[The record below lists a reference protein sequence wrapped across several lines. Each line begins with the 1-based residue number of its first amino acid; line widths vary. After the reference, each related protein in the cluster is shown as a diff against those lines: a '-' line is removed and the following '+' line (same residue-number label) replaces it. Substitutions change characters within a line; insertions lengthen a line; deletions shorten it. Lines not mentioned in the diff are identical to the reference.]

1 MANYETLRN
10 DSSVTS
16 SNIMTSNNEITL
28 SFHNI
33 RYEVRKKLDDVPL
46 CGKTCMKEILLG
58 VSGLLPPGLNAIMG
72 PTGSGKTSLL
82 DVLAQRK
89 DPTGLKDGIVL
100 LNGERPPID
109 FRLMSGYV
117 VQDDVVMGTLTV
129 RENLA
134 FSANLRLST
143 KKHNAEARKL
153 KVNDVIEQLGLQAC
167 ADTPVGNEFVRGVS
181 GGERKRVN
189 IGMEMILD
197 PPVLFLDEPT
207 TGLDANTANSIVLL
221 LYKLASGGRNII
233 MSIHQPRY
241 SIFSLFD
248 RLLLLNKGD
257 IVYRGPAK
265 QAVDHFKSIG
275 FSCPRFHN
283 PADFFLDIVGGDV
296 NTARLIGRMNSE
308 SQDNEPAENAIDAVW
323 KRAART
329 GTNEIA
335 VAMEEDEQS
344 DNSEKLLECFRN
356 SSLAREEDKEL
367 KFIKTA
373 FEESSGNVNY
383 SLKNQVMETTHY
395 ANGFFHQLATVVRR
409 TGLNILRNPMTSFVQ
424 IIIMIIFAVLIG
436 LIYFQSDT
444 SFKSGI
450 QNRAGCFFFLVMTQV
465 MSNLSALELFINNR
479 AHFIHESASGYYR
492 VSVYFIAQII
502 ADLIPNRL
510 IPNTFFSVIIYFM
523 IGFQMQVEKFFFFL
537 FALVLTAVCASSMAF
552 LVSASVRVFAIANAV
567 VALPYI
573 LMMLFGGFL
582 VNIGTLLDW
591 LEWVKYVSIF
601 RYGINALTVNE
612 MSGLVFIDNSSYP
625 GYDPTSKQ
633 PCFSDVTH
641 AIIPNCTTGEI
652 YMEAQGIEYG
662 VWGLWVNIVALGSMC
677 FGFLFLAYIQM
688 RRVNKFK

>member
-1 MANYETLRN
+1 AHMANFYKFFSETLRN

-308 SQDNEPAENAIDAVW
+308 SQDNEPAENAI
-323 KRAART
+323 
-329 GTNEIA
+329 GSFTNIHNL
-335 VAMEEDEQS
+335 S
-344 DNSEKLLECFRN
+344 KF
-356 SSLAREEDKEL
+356 
-367 KFIKTA
+367 FIKTA

-633 PCFSDVTH
+633 PSFSFFS
-641 AIIPNCTTGEI
+641 TTGEI

>member
-1 MANYETLRN
+1 
-10 DSSVTS
+10 
-16 SNIMTSNNEITL
+16 
-28 SFHNI
+28 
-33 RYEVRKKLDDVPL
+33 
-46 CGKTCMKEILLG
+46 
-58 VSGLLPPGLNAIMG
+58 SGLLPPGLNAIMG

-308 SQDNEPAENAIDAVW
+308 SQDNEPAENAIVYVFVDAVW

-344 DNSEKLLECFRN
+344 DNSEKLLESQWKLVERFWV
-356 SSLAREEDKEL
+356 L
-367 KFIKTA
+367 I
-373 FEESSGNVNY
+373 
-383 SLKNQVMETTHY
+383 
-395 ANGFFHQLATVVRR
+395 LATVVRR

-591 LEWVKYVSIF
+591 LEW
-601 RYGINALTVNE
+601 
-612 MSGLVFIDNSSYP
+612 
-625 GYDPTSKQ
+625 
-633 PCFSDVTH
+633 
-641 AIIPNCTTGEI
+641 
-652 YMEAQGIEYG
+652 
-662 VWGLWVNIVALGSMC
+662 
-677 FGFLFLAYIQM
+677 
-688 RRVNKFK
+688 

>member
-1 MANYETLRN
+1 
-10 DSSVTS
+10 
-16 SNIMTSNNEITL
+16 
-28 SFHNI
+28 
-33 RYEVRKKLDDVPL
+33 
-46 CGKTCMKEILLG
+46 
-58 VSGLLPPGLNAIMG
+58 PPGLNAIMG

-283 PADFFLDIVGGDV
+283 PADFFLDIV
-296 NTARLIGRMNSE
+296 
-308 SQDNEPAENAIDAVW
+308 
-323 KRAART
+323 AART

-367 KFIKTA
+367 KVRSWMNFLR
-373 FEESSGNVNY
+373 
-383 SLKNQVMETTHY
+383 SLSYLLYICFSQWKLVER
-395 ANGFFHQLATVVRR
+395 FWLATVVRR

-523 IGFQMQVEKFFFFL
+523 IAETLVANNPFYSNVEKFFFFL

-601 RYGINALTVNE
+601 RYGINVSIL
-612 MSGLVFIDNSSYP
+612 S
-625 GYDPTSKQ
+625 
-633 PCFSDVTH
+633 
-641 AIIPNCTTGEI
+641 
-652 YMEAQGIEYG
+652 
-662 VWGLWVNIVALGSMC
+662 
-677 FGFLFLAYIQM
+677 
-688 RRVNKFK
+688 

>member
-1 MANYETLRN
+1 
-10 DSSVTS
+10 
-16 SNIMTSNNEITL
+16 
-28 SFHNI
+28 
-33 RYEVRKKLDDVPL
+33 
-46 CGKTCMKEILLG
+46 
-58 VSGLLPPGLNAIMG
+58 
-72 PTGSGKTSLL
+72 
-82 DVLAQRK
+82 
-89 DPTGLKDGIVL
+89 
-100 LNGERPPID
+100 
-109 FRLMSGYV
+109 
-117 VQDDVVMGTLTV
+117 
-129 RENLA
+129 
-134 FSANLRLST
+134 
-143 KKHNAEARKL
+143 
-153 KVNDVIEQLGLQAC
+153 
-167 ADTPVGNEFVRGVS
+167 VGNEFVRGVS

-296 NTARLIGRMNSE
+296 NTARLI
-308 SQDNEPAENAIDAVW
+308 
-323 KRAART
+323 
-329 GTNEIA
+329 

-367 KFIKTA
+367 K
-373 FEESSGNVNY
+373 SSGNVNY

-523 IGFQMQVEKFFFFL
+523 IGRFVKFFFFL

-601 RYGINALTVNE
+601 RYGINVIFVKA
-612 MSGLVFIDNSSYP
+612 
-625 GYDPTSKQ
+625 
-633 PCFSDVTH
+633 FSFFS
-641 AIIPNCTTGEI
+641 TTGEI

-688 RRVNKFK
+688 R

>member
-1 MANYETLRN
+1 
-10 DSSVTS
+10 
-16 SNIMTSNNEITL
+16 MTSNNEITL

-153 KVNDVIEQLGLQAC
+153 KVNDVIEQLGLQAL
-167 ADTPVGNEFVRGVS
+167 S

-308 SQDNEPAENAIDAVW
+308 SQDNEPAENAI
-323 KRAART
+323 
-329 GTNEIA
+329 
-335 VAMEEDEQS
+335 
-344 DNSEKLLECFRN
+344 
-356 SSLAREEDKEL
+356 EDKVKKMTAKRQSL
-367 KFIKTA
+367 LHTA

-612 MSGLVFIDNSSYP
+612 MSGLVFIDNSWCVVFV
-625 GYDPTSKQ
+625 KA
-633 PCFSDVTH
+633 FSFFS
-641 AIIPNCTTGEI
+641 TTGEI